1 MLAELINNTH
11 TTFFC
16 FAFVLLFFLYRA
28 CKESFALTSTCCSCV
43 LSPGGGVRNL
53 EKSSLWSAFM
63 FVLLLVL

>member
-1 MLAELINNTH
+1 MLAELINNTYH
-11 TTFFC
+11 IF
-16 FAFVLLFFLYRA
+16 FVLLFFLYRA

-53 EKSSLWSAFM
+53 EKSSLWSAFT